1 MIHIESGKSSI
12 AGKGSDL
19 ILELAF
25 AINII
30 RDVFGKDGEEAV
42 QLAMKM
48 SKSEVMD
55 LFTES
60 GTEVTAE
67 ELS

>member
-1 MIHIESGKSSI
+1 MIHIESGKSQI

-25 AINII
+25 AINTI
-30 RDVFGKDGEEAV
+30 REAFGKDGEEAV

-48 SKSEVMD
+48 SKSEVLN
-55 LFTES
+55 LFTKS
-60 GTEVTAE
+60 DTEVTAE